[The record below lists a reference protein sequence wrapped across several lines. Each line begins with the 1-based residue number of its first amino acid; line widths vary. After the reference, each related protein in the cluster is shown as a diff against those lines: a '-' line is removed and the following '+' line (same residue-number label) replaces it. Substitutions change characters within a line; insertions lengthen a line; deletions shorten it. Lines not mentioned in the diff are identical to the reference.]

1 MTSFLPYLFLF
12 FGLLYCPFSNH
23 VKKSK
28 TMKISNSPEEFCTK
42 YNIPS
47 SIKLCFVEDSEVDLA
62 IGSFDEGEM
71 LLPKGYFEV
80 GLRLPLPPLFREIV
94 IYLELVPNQ
103 LCINIMRLI
112 MALVLDH
119 MKILGITVN
128 GVLYIYTTKT
138 SQNPQEWYLS
148 LCLGMINFITDALST
163 NKDLENGLVVVSGG
177 WEFGATE
184 PEGLPRVTRAH
195 GSAGELS

>member
-1 MTSFLPYLFLF
+1 MS
-12 FGLLYCPFSNH
+12 
-23 VKKSK
+23 KKNK
-28 TMKISNSPEEFCTK
+28 TMKISSSPEEFRAK

-47 SIKLCFVEDSEVDLA
+47 LIKLCFIEDSEVDLA
-62 IGSFDEGEM
+62 IGSFDEREM

-80 GLRLPLPPLFREIV
+80 GLRLLLPPLFREIV

-112 MALVLDH
+112 MALVVLDH
-119 MKILGITVN
+119 MKILGIIVK

-148 LCLGMINFITDALST
+148 LCLGMSNFITDALST
-163 NKDLENGLVVVSGG
+163 NKDLDNGLVVVSGG
-177 WEFGATE
+177 WEFGAAE

-195 GSAGELS
+195 GFAGELP